1 MKSLILLALC
11 FAIPSFADI
20 KHTMYELYQ
29 QGNYLQACNIGLKSF
44 AQNQEDETYVSL
56 YAFACLKADQ
66 IDRLAVPIMRL
77 NQSEEARANAAYFSV
92 IVMQKKLLM
101 QALYDNKPINS
112 LKFPTS
118 GHLLSRVFDL
128 YLKNPQSGQFVKE
141 YQDPSD
147 SRLRYKLYTVEH
159 HGIKSISI
167 DEYYDKILTVHHIY

>member
-1 MKSLILLALC
+1 MKSLFLLALC

-20 KHTMYELYQ
+20 KQTMYELYQ
-29 QGNYLQACNIGLKSF
+29 QGNYLQACNTGLKSF
-44 AQNQEDETYVSL
+44 PQNQEDEAYVSL

-66 IDRLAVPIMRL
+66 IDRLTAPIMRL

-92 IVMQKKLLM
+92 ILMQKKLLM
-101 QALYDNKPINS
+101 QALYDNKPIIN

-128 YLKNPQSGQFVKE
+128 YLKSPQSGQFVKE

-147 SRLRYKLYTVEH
+147 SRLHYKLYTIEH
-159 HGIKSISI
+159 HGLKSISI